1 VSNKNSP
8 SPSQRG
14 AKLKDGDIMPKKAAQ
29 PAGKK
34 TRQKNGTGTFKHR
47 KDGTVEYR
55 VYMGI
60 GSDGKPWRP
69 SFYGKTEKDALQVYK
84 DWVKNSGNV
93 PIEKVKTVGEWAVK
107 WLEIYK
113 KNNVAYSTYRNYK
126 MYVEKYIK
134 PLIGALRFEQVRPAH
149 IEQLFNKLRD
159 DMSQSARRHI
169 NIALNGIFKTAIEN
183 HFCKENPVKSMPM
196 PQTDPE
202 EIKVFSPE
210 QVKLIMEKA
219 PAHPNGIYVLLPL
232 YTGMRIGEIAA
243 LMRTSVDFGNEQIM
257 IRAAM
262 TRAEAGGY
270 EEGKTKSRKAR
281 VTPIPEE
288 LKATLQK
295 LPTSGLYVLCGK
307 DGAPLTIHQYEYR
320 YKKFFT
326 DTGIEYL
333 SPHKCRHTY
342 ATYLLRGGA
351 DLRAV
356 QILLGHLHVATTEI
370 YTHVNTDDLKSNV
383 KKLNYK

>member
-1 VSNKNSP
+1 
-8 SPSQRG
+8 
-14 AKLKDGDIMPKKAAQ
+14 MPKRQ
-29 PAGKK
+29 SNGAG
-34 TRQKNGTGTFKHR
+34 TYISR

-55 VYMGI
+55 ISNGI
-60 GSDGKPWRP
+60 GTGGNPRTK
-69 SFYGKTEKDALQVYK
+69 SFYGKNKKAAREKYEAWK
-84 DWVKNSGNV
+84 AESGNV
-93 PIEKVKTVGEWAVK
+93 QIEKVKTVGEWADK
-107 WLEIYK
+107 WLAIYK

-126 MYVEKYIK
+126 MYVENHIT
-134 PLIGALRFEQVRPAH
+134 PRIGSLRFEQVRPAH
-149 IEQLFNKLRD
+149 IEQLFNDLPK

-169 NIALNGIFKTAIEN
+169 NITLNGIFKTAIEN
-183 HFCKENPVKSMPM
+183 HFCKENPVKPMPM

-202 EIKVFSPE
+202 EIKVFSHE

-281 VTPIPEE
+281 VAPIPEE
-288 LKATLQK
+288 LKAALQK

-307 DGAPLTIHQYEYR
+307 GGAPLTIHQYEYR
-320 YKKFFT
+320 YKKFFK

-351 DLRAV
+351 DLRVV
-356 QILLGHLHVATTEI
+356 QILLGHSHVATTEI
-370 YTHVNTDDLKSNV
+370 YTHVNTDDLKNNV
-383 KKLNYK
+383 MKLGY